1 MSDLVIETKKLTKI
15 YGEQTAVN
23 SVNLHVKQGRIY
35 GLLGRNGAG
44 KTTIMKMILGLT
56 PITSGEVDVLGQ
68 NIKGHE
74 KRIYPRIGAI
84 IEAPGFYPNLTG
96 TENLEIFAKL
106 RGTPQPNAVKNA
118 LEVVGL
124 PYKDKK
130 LFSKYSLGM
139 KQRLGI
145 ANAILHDPE
154 LLILDEPTNGL
165 DPIGIAEVRNF
176 IKNLSV
182 ERGKTILISSHILS
196 EISLLADDIGII
208 DHGVLLEESS
218 MEELEKKNRKYIQL
232 QVSDIPKASLIL
244 ERQFHVTDYA
254 VQDEHT
260 LRLYDTA
267 LDMVAIVFAQGQF
280 TFYDR
285 RYIDG
290 AGWFMTAAQSLA
302 TFYVLPAVIALLGS
316 YMICREEQDDTL
328 KSLRLIPIDEVKL
341 TLAKM
346 ILAFAFSV
354 LIYLLLFAIT
364 FLVEAVLHLE
374 ALSVGLVLENLKI
387 YFLDGVGIFFA
398 ISPIIALVA
407 RMKKGYWLALIF
419 AEIYSFAGL
428 FASMSQQL
436 KTVYPMTAVF
446 NISGYYNANMFQVL
460 IGVVILMV
468 CVILSLLILKGLNRK
483 TK

>member
-23 SVNLHVKQGRIY
+23 SVNLHVKPGRIY

-56 PITSGEVDVLGQ
+56 PITSGEVDVFGQ

-84 IEAPGFYPNLTG
+84 IETPGFYPNLTG

-176 IKNLSV
+176 ILTGVLSGYIPFDSESV
-182 ERGKTILISSHILS
+182 LYLLRKCM
-196 EISLLADDIGII
+196 EISLLTAFA
-208 DHGVLLEESS
+208 VLPVLAVAAAQKGYILPVCLTLIYTFLGFILLMVNMYLHPLSS
-218 MEELEKKNRKYIQL
+218 MTAIVMY
-232 QVSDIPKASLIL
+232 DIPGVVFDQPLNIPAAFLCIGVWAAAS
-244 ERQFHVTDYA
+244 
-254 VQDEHT
+254 
-260 LRLYDTA
+260 
-267 LDMVAIVFAQGQF
+267 
-280 TFYDR
+280 
-285 RYIDG
+285 
-290 AGWFMTAAQSLA
+290 
-302 TFYVLPAVIALLGS
+302 
-316 YMICREEQDDTL
+316 
-328 KSLRLIPIDEVKL
+328 
-341 TLAKM
+341 
-346 ILAFAFSV
+346 
-354 LIYLLLFAIT
+354 
-364 FLVEAVLHLE
+364 AVL
-374 ALSVGLVLENLKI
+374 ANV
-387 YFLDGVGIFFA
+387 
-398 ISPIIALVA
+398 ALV
-407 RMKKGYWLALIF
+407 R
-419 AEIYSFAGL
+419 
-428 FASMSQQL
+428 
-436 KTVYPMTAVF
+436 
-446 NISGYYNANMFQVL
+446 
-460 IGVVILMV
+460 
-468 CVILSLLILKGLNRK
+468 RK
-483 TK
+483 